1 MQIKRHHKQACS
13 RTRHWRTARIEGF
26 TLVEV
31 LIAGSILF
39 MVMVAVSRISVQSIT
54 SGRNRMKRDRI
65 EAAIHN
71 NIQLIQQADAKLTLE
86 SMPSH
91 ERRQACLNPAEYLK
105 NKLDQ
110 EGGNS
115 SVPKPEV
122 TGIDGQNPIRRSIE
136 IGTSPGITVV
146 TYSFAAPEFS
156 IGQERR
162 VVELNPNFQNRCI
175 LE

>member
-1 MQIKRHHKQACS
+1 
-13 RTRHWRTARIEGF
+13 
-26 TLVEV
+26 
-31 LIAGSILF
+31 
-39 MVMVAVSRISVQSIT
+39 
-54 SGRNRMKRDRI
+54 MKRDRI

-105 NKLDQ
+105 NRLDQ